1 MHEVKRRNGVFRPR
15 FLLLEFPTG
24 DQHPGRIDSL
34 GLDENDTPLII
45 EYELRQPGGA
55 RLSA

>member
-1 MHEVKRRNGVFRPR
+1 MFRPR